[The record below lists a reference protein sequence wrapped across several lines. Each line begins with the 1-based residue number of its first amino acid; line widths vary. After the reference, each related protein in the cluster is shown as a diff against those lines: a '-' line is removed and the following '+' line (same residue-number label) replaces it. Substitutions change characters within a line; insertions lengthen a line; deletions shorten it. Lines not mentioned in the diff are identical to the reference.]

1 MSLVNYVVIELTLNI
16 LFFHKMKL
24 QKIKQLLFMAQ
35 KLEKPHIPYRRI
47 ILVTSH
53 YCLWYILTFHTVF
66 YQFINSRCSFAQS
79 APPPDCRL
87 PRQSRTSCSWAVTS
101 LGHGS
106 GAGRG
111 AGSADGDLRQTEL
124 DPWQLHLPPL
134 VASVYQLLC
143 LCLLDQH

>member
-1 MSLVNYVVIELTLNI
+1 MTHGTL
-16 LFFHKMKL
+16 FHTKSSKREDLKSCDFTIGKAVCLYHEM
-24 QKIKQLLFMAQ
+24 IG
-35 KLEKPHIPYRRI
+35 
-47 ILVTSH
+47 TSH